1 MEVNREHRSASDF
14 QPDRATWQTG
24 LNRHAATRYLEM
36 CCAATSPFRRAR
48 DPTGIVVGQTCPA
61 EIQTRIV
68 AIQVRRAEVQ
78 ARSFAVP
85 ARLAAIRGR
94 VATIP
99 ACVPTIPVGRATVH
113 VYSATVPSHAERNPA
128 NKAKSCHWFGVVQ
141 EVEPGH
147 PARWLCTIKQSN
159 GRIEHFKFT
168 LYSDFSV
175 NRFADDNGKHPKSWE
190 FKKDKIVITN
200 VTASSPKGGFK
211 DTCTIHPD
219 GQKFDA
225 KNQLGAVFTGKRID

>member
-1 MEVNREHRSASDF
+1 MNRKHRSASDF
-14 QPDRATWQTG
+14 QPDRAAWQTG
-24 LNRHAATRYLEM
+24 LNHHAATRYLEV

-48 DPTGIVVGQTCPA
+48 DPTGIVGEQTCPA

-78 ARSFAVP
+78 ARSLAVP

-99 ACVPTIPVGRATVH
+99 ACVPTIPVRRATVH

-128 NKAKSCHWFGVVQ
+128 NKAKSCHWFGVFGEAVLLVSQSAEALLLRRLRTSGTSRVVQ

-147 PARWLCTIKQSN
+147 PA
-159 GRIEHFKFT
+159 G
-168 LYSDFSV
+168 
-175 NRFADDNGKHPKSWE
+175 
-190 FKKDKIVITN
+190 
-200 VTASSPKGGFK
+200 
-211 DTCTIHPD
+211 
-219 GQKFDA
+219 
-225 KNQLGAVFTGKRID
+225 

>member
-1 MEVNREHRSASDF
+1 MLLVSQSAEALLL
-14 QPDRATWQTG
+14 RR
-24 LNRHAATRYLEM
+24 LR
-36 CCAATSPFRRAR
+36 TSG
-48 DPTGIVVGQTCPA
+48 TS
-61 EIQTRIV
+61 E
-68 AIQVRRAEVQ
+68 
-78 ARSFAVP
+78 
-85 ARLAAIRGR
+85 
-94 VATIP
+94 
-99 ACVPTIPVGRATVH
+99 
-113 VYSATVPSHAERNPA
+113 
-128 NKAKSCHWFGVVQ
+128 VVQ

-147 PARWLCTIKQSN
+147 SARWLCTIKQSN